1 MEENTKAAQDSVVK
15 EDSTGADDQAALQAR
30 IAQLEAEN
38 EALKRSSA
46 ELAEVAT
53 VSSGKG
59 RNFAAISLAIIAAL
73 LIALAVPAL
82 WLNRMVSDT
91 DVYVETVAPL
101 ADDPDIQNA
110 VAAAATDA
118 LVEKIDAETRL
129 KEVLPENL
137 QILAIPVSQAVN
149 SFVGKQATTFVQSDQ
164 FGTAWETMNR
174 VSHNAM
180 VTAVTGRDTG
190 AVGIE
195 AGTITLDVGTLAEE
209 IKARLLD
216 SGFELAAK
224 IPTSGIDKQ
233 ITLYE
238 SPALAQASVA
248 FDLMT
253 RLAMIIPLL
262 GLAFAAG
269 AIGIA
274 ANRRRALLW
283 LGAALTIAAIL
294 PLQALYLAQT
304 QVTAQLYQL
313 AAIPQPAAESAFNII
328 FRDLV
333 AADQAVIALGIVLW
347 LSAIVAGPARWAVAL
362 REGLSGGMSGVA
374 SHLALGKFGEWVQA
388 RKKGLRGAGIVGAL
402 AILLMLPAPR
412 TVSSVLW
419 LAFGYLVWLLLVE
432 LFGATPAESSVAS
445 EAPPEETAESA

>member
-1 MEENTKAAQDSVVK
+1 MEENTKAAGDAVVDEGSSV
-15 EDSTGADDQAALQAR
+15 ADEQVALQAR
-30 IAQLEAEN
+30 IAELEAEN
-38 EALKRSSA
+38 EALKRST
-46 ELAEVAT
+46 AEVAT

-59 RNFAAISLAIIAAL
+59 RNFAAISLALIAAL
-73 LIALAVPAL
+73 LIALAVPAV

-101 ADDPDIQNA
+101 AEDPAIQDA
-110 VAAAATDA
+110 VATAATDA
-118 LVEKIDAETRL
+118 LVEKIDAQARL
-129 KEVLPENL
+129 EEVLPENL
-137 QILAIPVSQAVN
+137 QLLAIPVSQAVN
-149 SFVGKQATTFVQSDQ
+149 QFVGKQATTFVRSDQ
-164 FGTAWETMNR
+164 FASAWEAMNR
-174 VSHNAM
+174 VSHKAM

-209 IKARLLD
+209 IKTRLLD

-238 SPALAQASVA
+238 SPALAQASSA
-248 FDLMT
+248 FDLIT
-253 RLAMIIPLL
+253 RMSMVIPLL
-262 GLAFAAG
+262 GIALAAA
-269 AIGIA
+269 AIGVA

-283 LGAALTIAAIL
+283 LGAALTVAAIL
-294 PLQALYLAQT
+294 PLQALYFAQT
-304 QVTAQLYQL
+304 QVTAQLYSL
-313 AAIPQPAAESAFNII
+313 AAIPEPAAQSAFNII

-333 AADQAVIALGIVLW
+333 AADQAVIALGVVLW
-347 LSAIVAGPARWAVAL
+347 LSAIVAGPAHWAVAL
-362 REGLSGGMSGVA
+362 REGLSGGLSGVA

-388 RKKGLRGAGIVGAL
+388 RKKGLRGVGIVGAL
-402 AILLMLPAPR
+402 VILVMLPAPR

-432 LFGATPAESSVAS
+432 LFGATPVESSAVS
-445 EAPPEETAESA
+445 DAPPEETAESA

>member
-1 MEENTKAAQDSVVK
+1 MEEKSKASQVSTADGEPVV
-15 EDSTGADDQAALQAR
+15 ADDQTALQAR
-30 IAQLEAEN
+30 IAELEAEN
-38 EALKRSSA
+38 EALKASTA
-46 ELAEVAT
+46 ELAHVEKQST
-53 VSSGKG
+53 GKG

-110 VAAAATDA
+110 VATAATDA
-118 LVEKIDAETRL
+118 IVEKIDAQARL
-129 KEVLPENL
+129 EEVLPENL

-253 RLAMIIPLL
+253 RLAMVIPLL

-283 LGAALTIAAIL
+283 LGAALAIAAIL

-313 AAIPQPAAESAFNII
+313 AAIPQPAAQSAFNII

-333 AADQAVIALGIVLW
+333 AADQAVIALGVVLW

-374 SHLALGKFGEWVQA
+374 SHLALGKFGEWVRA
-388 RKKGLRGAGIVGAL
+388 RKSGLRTAGIVGAV

-412 TVSSVLW
+412 TVASILW

-432 LFGATPAESSVAS
+432 LFGAAPVETEVA
-445 EAPPEETAESA
+445 PEESAESA